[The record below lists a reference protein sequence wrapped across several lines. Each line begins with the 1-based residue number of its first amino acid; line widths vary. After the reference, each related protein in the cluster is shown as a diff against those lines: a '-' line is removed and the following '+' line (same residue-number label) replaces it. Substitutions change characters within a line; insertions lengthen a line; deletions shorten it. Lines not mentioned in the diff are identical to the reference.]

1 MKNSRFLFIP
11 LLISV
16 LVLSVMLGTVAVSA
30 DPGEQDDGQQHVVQT
45 GENLY
50 RIAKRYN
57 ATISAIVDA
66 NELENPNVIY
76 VGQVLTIPGGATDG
90 QIPSDEE
97 PESAEPVEDETP
109 APSEQIH
116 VVQRGENLW
125 RIAEQYDVSVQ
136 AIIDLNNI
144 QTPNIIH
151 SGLQLRIPDTTAPAA
166 APADTAPAAT
176 TDDTTADATAADDT
190 DVTDEEEDPT
200 EATPID
206 DTAASTTDDG
216 AMDGDDVVDE
226 DEADVGGGEPTG
238 DVLDTTDEPA
248 TGEVISDPIDTSQL
262 PPSQAPVV
270 GFEHGITV
278 LPDANNRQAS
288 VDRIVELGL
297 DWVRLEVDWRF
308 IEPVQGQYN
317 WTDLD
322 ADVDALNAAE
332 LNILLNVSNAPNW
345 ARNSQEENGPPADP
359 QDLANLMSVMAER
372 YQGRVQAYEIWYQP
386 NLRTEWNTN
395 PLNISGAAYV
405 VLLQP
410 TYVAIKN
417 IDPAAIVVTAGLAPT
432 GLSDG
437 VNAIADRVFLRQM
450 YEAGVAEVSDAVGA
464 HPYGFANPPDDNC
477 CNTNPDR
484 DWDDDRT
491 FFFEDTL
498 RDYRDIMR
506 QNGDQGTF
514 VWVTE
519 FGWGSIQQSGNQLE
533 DLNVPTP
540 GAYGFVEFNSL
551 DEQAAYTVRAYQIGE
566 ELGFVGPMF
575 LYNLNYCQVFGPNAV
590 SCLWSVLDAAGNP
603 RPVFNAIRDMTKN

>member
-11 LLISV
+11 VLIGV
-16 LVLSVMLGTVAVSA
+16 FVLSVVLGTAAVSA
-30 DPGEQDDGQQHVVQT
+30 DPGEQDSGQQHVVQT

-57 ATISAIVDA
+57 TTISAIVDA

-76 VGQVLTIPGGATDG
+76 VGQVLTIPDGATDT
-90 QIPSDEE
+90 QPPPDEE
-97 PESAEPVEDETP
+97 PEPAEPVEDETSV
-109 APSEQIH
+109 PSEQIH

-151 SGLQLRIPDTTAPAA
+151 SGLQLRIPDPTAFTADDAA
-166 APADTAPAAT
+166 
-176 TDDTTADATAADDT
+176 ADATATDDT
-190 DVTDEEEDPT
+190 DAMDEEEGPT

-206 DTAASTTDDG
+206 DTAAPTTDDG
-216 AMDGDDVVDE
+216 AMNGADVADE
-226 DEADVGGGEPTG
+226 DETQMDEGEPTG
-238 DVLDTTDEPA
+238 EVTDTTDD
-248 TGEVISDPIDTSQL
+248 VVSDPIDTSQL

-270 GFEHGITV
+270 GFEHGITA
-278 LPDANNRQAS
+278 LLEPDNRQAS
-288 VDRIVELGL
+288 VDRIVELGV
-297 DWVRLEVDWRF
+297 DWIRLEVDWRF
-308 IEPVQGQYN
+308 IEPAQGQYN

-345 ARNSQEENGPPADP
+345 ARNSQEENGPPANP
-359 QDLANLMSVMAER
+359 QDLADLMSTMAER

-405 VLLQP
+405 ALLQP

-417 IDPAAIVVTAGLAPT
+417 VDPAAIVVTAGLAPT

-450 YEAGVAEVSDAVGA
+450 YDAGVGEVSDAIGA

-506 QNGDQGTF
+506 QSGDQGTF
-514 VWVTE
+514 IWVTE

-540 GAYGFVEFNSL
+540 EAYGFVEFNSL

-575 LYNLNYCQVFGPNAV
+575 LYNLNYCQIFGPNAV
-590 SCLWSVLDAAGNP
+590 SCLWSALDAAGNP